1 MAPKKLQKKA
11 NEGSEDKES
20 NHTRK
25 EEGNCA
31 EMRVA
36 FV

>member
-11 NEGSEDKES
+11 KEGREGKES
-20 NHTRK
+20 NHNRK

-31 EMRVA
+31 EM
-36 FV
+36 